1 MSKTLNLSSKIKMI
15 VSDFD
20 GIFTDNSV
28 FILNETQ
35 RIKKVSYKDLMGV
48 SIAIKNDIKIG
59 IISGEESPEI
69 NYIAKKFALEDIHQG
84 IRIKKPIFESIKE
97 KYNLND
103 DEIVY
108 IGDDVNDI
116 ECLKYAKYAITVDEA
131 NYKVKQI
138 PHIQITNAKAGDGAF
153 REIVDN
159 IIEFKNDENYII

>member
-28 FILNETQ
+28 FILSETQ

-48 SIAIKNDIKIG
+48 SVAIKNGLKVA

-69 NYIAKKFALEDIHQG
+69 TYIAKKFNLEDIHQG

-97 KYNLND
+97 KYKLDD
-103 DEIVY
+103 DEILYV
-108 IGDDVNDI
+108 GDDINDI
-116 ECLKYAKYAITVDEA
+116 ECLKCSKYAITVDEA

-138 PHIQITNAKAGDGAF
+138 PHIQITKAKAGDGAF

-159 IIEFKNDENYII
+159 IIELMNNEN